1 MRLLQSVRP
10 DPLQQLMERF
20 APLGFNREDVSLA
33 MTALGGPDNVTDD
46 QVRLHTAS
54 HTASHFPS

>member
-1 MRLLQSVRP
+1 
-10 DPLQQLMERF
+10 MERF